1 MLEPFAELLKNGGVV
16 AFPTETVYGLGASA
30 WNEAAIKQVFELK
43 GRPSD
48 NPLIVHVSS
57 YPQVKQLA
65 VDISPEART
74 LMQKFW
80 PGPLTLVFRKT
91 PRVPGMVSAGLDTVA
106 VRMPNHALALD
117 LIRQAGPLVGPSA
130 NKSGG
135 PSPTNAAHVRTD
147 FGTSVPVVDGGSC
160 VVGLESTVLD
170 VTSKPFRILRPGV
183 ITADIIKEVCGISV
197 DEVMMGDEAMKAS
210 PGTRYNHYAP
220 KAKVKWE
227 DLTGGWEDGSRTFK
241 ISHGGDLESLATR
254 LYAEFRKADESGC
267 EEIRIEPIDPKHPLA
282 KVLLNRIEK
291 AMAYGFPTNTSS
303 ISPGMRSK

>member
-30 WNEAAIKQVFELK
+30 WNETAIKQVFELK

-65 VDISPEART
+65 MDITPEARM

-91 PRVPGMVSAGLDTVA
+91 SRVPDLVSAGLGTVA
-106 VRMPNHALALD
+106 IRMPNHALALD

-147 FGTSVPVVDGGSC
+147 FGTSVPVVDGGPC

-170 VTSKPFRILRPGV
+170 VTSTPFTILRPGV
-183 ITADIIKEVCGISV
+183 ITAEIIKEVCGISV
-197 DEVMMGDEAMKAS
+197 AEGMKGDDTMKAS

-220 KAKVKWE
+220 KARVKWE
-227 DLTGGWEDGSRTFK
+227 EVLTGGWEDGRKSYK
-241 ISHGGDLESLATR
+241 ITHHGDLENLATR
-254 LYAEFRKADESGC
+254 LYAEFRKADEMGC
-267 EEIRIEPIDPKHPLA
+267 EEIRIEKIDPNHPLA

-291 AMAYGFPTNTSS
+291 AMGH
-303 ISPGMRSK
+303 

>member
-91 PRVPGMVSAGLDTVA
+91 SRVPGMVSAGLDTVA
-106 VRMPNHALALD
+106 VRMPNHALALN

-147 FGTSVPVVDGGSC
+147 FGTSVPVVDGGPC

-183 ITADIIKEVCGISV
+183 ITAKIIMDVCGISV
-197 DEVMMGDEAMKAS
+197 DEAVKGDEAMKAS
-210 PGTRYNHYAP
+210 PGTRYHHYAP

-227 DLTGGWEDGSRTFK
+227 DGLTGGWGKLTGGREDGSSIYSIK
-241 ISHGGDLESLATR
+241 HHGDLENLATR
-254 LYAEFRKADESGC
+254 LYAEFRKADEAGC
-267 EEIRIEPIDPKHPLA
+267 EEIRIEKIDQNHPLA

-291 AMAYGFPTNTSS
+291 AMG
-303 ISPGMRSK
+303 G

>member
-91 PRVPGMVSAGLDTVA
+91 SRVPGMVSAGLGTVA

-147 FGTSVPVVDGGSC
+147 FGTSVPVVDGGPC

-183 ITADIIKEVCGISV
+183 ITAKIIMDVCGISV
-197 DEVMMGDEAMKAS
+197 DEAVKGDEAMKAS

-220 KAKVKWE
+220 KARVKWE
-227 DLTGGWEDGSRTFK
+227 DGLTGGRGDGRNINSIK
-241 ISHGGDLESLATR
+241 HHGDLEDLATR
-254 LYAEFRKADESGC
+254 LYAEFRKADEAGC
-267 EEIRIEPIDPKHPLA
+267 DEIRIEPIDPNHPLA

-291 AMAYGFPTNTSS
+291 AMG
-303 ISPGMRSK
+303 G

>member
-30 WNEAAIKQVFELK
+30 WNETAIKQVFELK

-91 PRVPGMVSAGLDTVA
+91 SRVPVMVSAGLDTVA

-147 FGTSVPVVDGGSC
+147 FGTSVPVVDGGPC

-197 DEVMMGDEAMKAS
+197 DEAMKGDEAMKAS

-220 KAKVKWE
+220 KASVKWE
-227 DLTGGWEDGSRTFK
+227 EDVTGGSEDGRNIYSIK
-241 ISHGGDLESLATR
+241 HDGDLESLATR
-254 LYAEFRKADESGC
+254 LYAEFRKADEAGC
-267 EEIRIEPIDPKHPLA
+267 DEIRIEAINPNHPLA
-282 KVLLNRIEK
+282 NVLLNRIEK
-291 AMAYGFPTNTSS
+291 AMG
-303 ISPGMRSK
+303 G

>member
-65 VDISPEART
+65 VDISPEARK

-91 PRVPGMVSAGLDTVA
+91 SRVPEMVSAGLDTVA

-147 FGTSVPVVDGGSC
+147 FGTSVPVVDGGPC

-197 DEVMMGDEAMKAS
+197 DEVMKDDEAMKAS

-220 KAKVKWE
+220 KARVTWN
-227 DLTGGWEDGSRTFK
+227 DLTGGSGDGRNIYSIK
-241 ISHGGDLESLATR
+241 HKGDLEALATR
-254 LYAEFRKADESGC
+254 LYAEFRKADEEGC
-267 EEIRIEPIDPKHPLA
+267 EEIRIEPIDPTHPLA

-291 AMAYGFPTNTSS
+291 AMG
-303 ISPGMRSK
+303 G